1 MANIT
6 FVLRGPKAKEPT
18 PIILLYRFGANRLKY
33 STGLKVIPKYW
44 NDTTQRVRNVI
55 EVQDKDSINNFL
67 SELEAETSRIV
78 TGFIT
83 SKQQLTKKA
92 LKQQLDIYLER
103 ANKADN
109 AKDLFSFIELYI
121 KQSANRINPA
131 TGKKIEHRT
140 IQKYNTTLQDLKAFA
155 AKYTHKVDFDTID
168 LDFYLDYTAH
178 LQALNHSTNT
188 IGKYVQTLKV
198 FLNEAANRGLNTNF
212 LYKSSRFKVVSELS
226 DSIYLNEAEL
236 TQLYE
241 YDFSNNTRLERVRD
255 MFIVG
260 CWTGLRFSDFTA
272 LHKRNVKGDFIEIRT
287 EKTGAKVVI
296 PIHPNV
302 RAILQKY
309 DYKLPNQISNQKMN
323 AYLKEVGK
331 EVELIEQVSKGIT
344 KGGVKRHLNYKK
356 YELITTHTARRSFAT
371 NLYKTGFP
379 AISIMQITGHKT
391 EKAFLRYIKVT
402 PQEHA
407 EALRLHW
414 AKNSSFLKVV

>member
-1 MANIT
+1 MANVI
-6 FVLRGPKAKEPT
+6 FQLRKPNEKT
-18 PIILLYRFGANRLKY
+18 PQLIYLVYRHNKSKLVY
-33 STGLKVIPKYW
+33 STGLKVLPKYW
-44 NDTTQRVRNVI
+44 NDANQRIRNII
-55 EVQDKDSINNFL
+55 EVKEKDTINNFL
-67 SELEAETSRIV
+67 SDLEAETVRIV
-78 TGFIT
+78 T
-83 SKQQLTKKA
+83 SLTAHKHEVTKEA

-103 ANKADN
+103 AKDET

-131 TGKKIEHRT
+131 SGKKIEHRT

-155 AKYTHKVDFDTID
+155 SKYSRKVDFDTID

-178 LQALNHSTNT
+178 LQTLNHSTNT
-188 IGKYVQTLKV
+188 IGKYIQTLKV
-198 FLNEAANRGLNTNF
+198 FLNEATNRGLNTKF
-212 LYKSSRFKVVSELS
+212 LYKSNRFKVVSELS
-226 DSIYLNEAEL
+226 DSIYLSDTEL
-236 TQLYE
+236 KQLYE

-260 CWTGLRFSDFTA
+260 CWTGLRFSDFTT
-272 LHKRNVKGDFIEIRT
+272 LHKRNVKGNFIEMKT

-302 RAILQKY
+302 RAILEKY
-309 DYKLPNQISNQKMN
+309 DYKLPNEISNQKMN
-323 AYLKEVGK
+323 DYLKEVGK
-331 EVELIEQVSKGIT
+331 KVELIEQVSKGIT
-344 KGGVKRHLNYKK
+344 KGGVKRHLNHKK

-407 EALRLHW
+407 EALQLHW
-414 AKNSSFLKVV
+414 AKNGSFLKVV